1 MPVLLSC
8 EAISKTYGSRTLFEN
23 LSLALSDGERLG
35 LIGPNGSGKST
46 LMEILA
52 GVKEPD
58 SGTVSARKLVRTWY
72 VPQDSVFAPG
82 ATVRSILTGAA
93 RGLPI
98 DEHEREALVSGTIGR
113 AGFEDGDAPAAS
125 LSGGWQKRL
134 AIAAELVRSPDVLLL
149 DEPTNHLDLEGI
161 LWLERLLTGARFASI
176 VVSHDRYFLE
186 NVATHMAEIN
196 RVYPGGIFYLRGNF
210 GDFLEK
216 KQEFLHA
223 QAQQQESLENR
234 VRRELEWLRRGPKAR
249 TTKSKARIQ
258 EAERL
263 TAELSDVNA
272 RTRTATAQIDFT
284 ATDRRTKKLLV
295 AENLAKSLGGRTL
308 FRDLNV
314 TLRPGTRLGLVGPNG
329 SGKTTLL
336 KLCAGELEPDS
347 GTIERADALQ
357 IVTFEQNRDV
367 LNPAT
372 TLRRALAPEGDMV
385 LYRDRPI
392 HVNGWAKRF
401 LFQSEQMEQPV
412 GALSGGERAR
422 VLIARLMVRPADLL
436 LLDEP
441 TNDLDIPTLELLEEN
456 LMDFPGALVLVTH
469 DRYMLDRVSTFVLGL
484 DGEGGAQVYADYSQ
498 WEQDRQSRPS
508 RKTDAVREERAQPAP
523 APAKKKL
530 SYIEQREW
538 EQMETRILEAE
549 AELERYQS
557 ALQDPQV
564 ASDGMAL
571 QRTYEQVQS
580 AQSRVD
586 DLYARWAELEAKR
599 G

>member
-8 EAISKTYGSRTLFEN
+8 EAVSKTYGSRALFES
-23 LSLALSDGERLG
+23 LSMALSDGERIG
-35 LIGPNGSGKST
+35 LIGPNGSGKTT

-58 SGTVSARKLVRTWY
+58 SGTVSVRKLARTGY
-72 VPQDSVFAPG
+72 VPQESVFG
-82 ATVRSILTGAA
+82 AGSTVRSILAEA
-93 RGLPI
+93 VRGLPV

-113 AGFEDGDAPAAS
+113 AGFEDGDAAASS
-125 LSGGWQKRL
+125 LSGGWRKRL
-134 AIAAELVRSPDVLLL
+134 AIAAELVKSPDVLLL

-161 LWLERLLTGARFASI
+161 LWLERLLTGARFASL

-196 RVYPGGIFYLRGNF
+196 RVYPGGIFYVRGNY

-223 QAQQQESLENR
+223 QAQQQDSLENR

-249 TTKSKARIQ
+249 TSKSKARIQ

-263 TAELSDVNA
+263 KSELADVNA

-284 ATDRRTKKLLV
+284 ATDRRTKRLLA
-295 AENLAKSLGGRTL
+295 AENLSKGFGGRTL
-308 FRDLNV
+308 FGELNV
-314 TLRPGTRLGLVGPNG
+314 TLRPGTRLGLLGPNG

-336 KLCAGELEPDS
+336 KLFAGELEPDA

-357 IVTFEQNRDV
+357 VVTFEQNRDE

-385 LYRDRPI
+385 LFRSRPI

-422 VLIARLMVRPADLL
+422 VLIARLMLRAADLL

-469 DRYMLDRVSTFVLGL
+469 DRYMLDRISTFVLGL

-498 WEQDRQSRPS
+498 WDEDRQSRPS
-508 RKTDAVREERAQPAP
+508 RKADASREDRAAP
-523 APAKKKL
+523 AQASAKKKL

-538 EQMETRILEAE
+538 EQIETRILEAE
-549 AELERYQS
+549 AELERHQS
-557 ALQDPQV
+557 ALQDPQI
-564 ASDGMAL
+564 ASDGVEL
-571 QRTYEQVQS
+571 QRTYGLLQA
-580 AQSRVD
+580 AQARVD
-586 DLYARWAELEAKR
+586 GLYARWAELEAKR